1 MEMNLNHLS
10 RYKDIARLLW
20 KYGRSDLVK
29 QMAIDEQLAAEKEKE
44 PADAGETP
52 PEQLADDLEAM
63 GATFVKLGQVLSS
76 RPDLLPAPY
85 LKALARLQDKVKP
98 FPYEEVEQIVETQL
112 GARISSAFSRFDR
125 DPIASA
131 SLGQV
136 HAAALR
142 DGREVVV
149 KVQRPNAPQQVAE
162 DFEVLAAIAGFL
174 DKHTDFGRRYRLGA
188 TLEELRATIMHELDY
203 EREARNLVVMG
214 KNLEEF
220 GLIRVPQP
228 VNDYSTQRVLTMEY
242 VRGVKIT
249 KLSPVARLGLDG
261 STLAEELFKAYLK
274 QVLVDGLFH
283 ADPHPGNVF
292 VTADQRIA
300 LLDLGMV
307 GHTTPSMQNNL
318 LKILIALGE
327 GKGREVADVICE
339 ISEKSDEF
347 DQGLFNKRVAHLLM
361 ERQGQALGR
370 TNVGRTLLDV
380 TRSAA
385 ELGLYVPSELTMLGK
400 TLLQLDEVGKIL
412 DPGFDPDA
420 AIRRNAADIMTKRLN
435 KDASQGS
442 FFTSLLDMK
451 QFVVGLP
458 VRLNKIMDAVTGKD
472 LEVKVRAVDAPI
484 IMEGMLKIANR
495 ITSGVI
501 LAALIVG
508 ASLMM
513 RIETSWTLFGY
524 PGLAILC
531 FLGAA
536 AGGVYLLFSI
546 FVQDKRSEHKARHP
560 GAN

>member
-1 MEMNLNHLS
+1 MFLPGTPLATCRDGARYPMEMNLNHLS

-29 QMAIDEQLAAEKEKE
+29 QMAIDDPLAAEKEKE
-44 PADAGETP
+44 PTDAGEAP

-98 FPYEEVEQIVETQL
+98 FPYGEVEEIVETQL

-249 KLSPVARLGLDG
+249 KLSPVARLDLDG
-261 STLAEELFKAYLK
+261 SMLAEELFKAYLK

-292 VTADQRIA
+292 LTDDGRIA

-307 GHTTPSMQNNL
+307 GHTTPSMRDSL
-318 LKILIALGE
+318 LKLLLAVSE
-327 GKGREVADVICE
+327 G
-339 ISEKSDEF
+339 KSDE
-347 DQGLFNKRVAHLLM
+347 
-361 ERQGQALGR
+361 
-370 TNVGRTLLDV
+370 
-380 TRSAA
+380 AA
-385 ELGLYVPSELTMLGK
+385 ELMIRIGQKTTEFNGPEFRRRIIQMLA
-400 TLLQLDEVGKIL
+400 LRHSQQLHQINIG
-412 DPGFDPDA
+412 
-420 AIRRNAADIMTKRLN
+420 
-435 KDASQGS
+435 
-442 FFTSLLDMK
+442 
-451 QFVVGLP
+451 
-458 VRLNKIMDAVTGKD
+458 
-472 LEVKVRAVDAPI
+472 RA
-484 IMEGMLKIANR
+484 
-495 ITSGVI
+495 
-501 LAALIVG
+501 
-508 ASLMM
+508 
-513 RIETSWTLFGY
+513 
-524 PGLAILC
+524 
-531 FLGAA
+531 
-536 AGGVYLLFSI
+536 
-546 FVQDKRSEHKARHP
+546 
-560 GAN
+560 